1 MVEAALKIAAMPL
14 IPWEEFM
21 SETRLHSLLAGAACL
36 FLAACSGEDG
46 NVALGT
52 LERDR
57 VALTATANEVLVEL
71 PVPQG
76 TFVKKG
82 TVLAQLDPAEQQ
94 AIVAQA
100 KAEVQKAKANLV
112 KLENGAREEEIAKAR
127 ATVAGAKAELED
139 ADASFK
145 RYNDLTGR
153 GTTSQAQL
161 DSARATRD
169 AADATLKSAEE
180 DLKELVAGTRQ
191 EDLDIAKA
199 ELAAA
204 TASLE
209 TQEKILSDLTITA
222 SRDGRLD
229 NLPWNLGER
238 VTVGSPVVVMLAG
251 DAPYARVYVPEP
263 HRVKVKQGDGLE
275 VRIDGLDKPIEGTVR
290 WISSEASFT
299 PYYALNQTERARL
312 MYVAEVQLPESARD
326 LPNGVPAQVVLP

>member
-1 MVEAALKIAAMPL
+1 
-14 IPWEEFM
+14 M
-21 SETRLHSLLAGAACL
+21 SATRLRSLLAGIVCLSVAAC
-36 FLAACSGEDG
+36 FGEDG

-94 AIVAQA
+94 AIVAEA

-112 KLENGAREEEIAKAR
+112 KLENGARAEEIAKAR

-139 ADASFK
+139 AAASFK

-161 DSARATRD
+161 DSAKAARD

-180 DLKELVAGTRQ
+180 ELKELLAGTRQ

-209 TQEKILSDLTITA
+209 TQEKILADLTITA
-222 SRDGRLD
+222 SRDGTLD

-238 VTVGSPVVVMLAG
+238 VTIGSPVVVLLAG
-251 DAPYARVYVPEP
+251 DAPFARVYVPEP
-263 HRVKVKQGDGLE
+263 HRVKVKQGDNLE
-275 VRIDGLDKPIEGTVR
+275 VRVDGLDEPIQGTVR

>member
-1 MVEAALKIAAMPL
+1 MSTPRLRSVLAA
-14 IPWEEFM
+14 
-21 SETRLHSLLAGAACL
+21 TVCL
-36 FLAACSGEDG
+36 FAAGCYGEDG
-46 NVALGT
+46 NVALGN

-112 KLENGAREEEIAKAR
+112 KLENGARDEEIAKAR
-127 ATVAGAKAELED
+127 AAVAGAKAELED
-139 ADASFK
+139 AQASFG
-145 RYNDLTGR
+145 RYDDLTGR

-161 DSARATRD
+161 DSAKAARD
-169 AADATLKSAEE
+169 AADATLKSAQEQ
-180 DLKELVAGTRQ
+180 LKELVAGTRP

-199 ELAAA
+199 ELEA
-204 TASLE
+204 TQASLA

-222 SRDGRLD
+222 SRDGTLD

-263 HRVKVKQGDGLE
+263 HRVKVKQGDKLE

-299 PYYALNQTERARL
+299 PYYALNQSERARL
-312 MYVAEVQLPESARD
+312 MYVAEVQLPDSAND

>member
-1 MVEAALKIAAMPL
+1 
-14 IPWEEFM
+14 M
-21 SETRLHSLLAGAACL
+21 SAPRLHAILAASVCL
-36 FLAACSGEDG
+36 FVAGCYGEDE
-46 NVALGT
+46 NVALGN

-57 VALTATANEVLVEL
+57 VALTATANEVLIDL

-76 TFVKKG
+76 SFVKKG
-82 TVLAQLDPAEQQ
+82 TILAQLDPAEQQ

-139 ADASFK
+139 AQASFE

-161 DSARATRD
+161 DSAKAARD
-169 AADATLKSAEE
+169 AADATLKSAQEQ
-180 DLKELVAGTRQ
+180 LKELVAGTRA

-204 TASLE
+204 EASLA

-222 SRDGRLD
+222 SRDGTLD

-238 VTVGSPVVVMLAG
+238 VTAGSPVVVMLAG

-263 HRVKVKQGDGLE
+263 HRVKVKQGDKLE

-299 PYYALNQTERARL
+299 PYYALNQSERARL
-312 MYVAEVQLPESARD
+312 MYVAEVQLPDSAND

>member
-1 MVEAALKIAAMPL
+1 MSTPRLRSVLAA
-14 IPWEEFM
+14 
-21 SETRLHSLLAGAACL
+21 TVCL
-36 FLAACSGEDG
+36 FAAGCYSEDG
-46 NVALGT
+46 NVALGN

-76 TFVKKG
+76 TFFKKG

-112 KLENGAREEEIAKAR
+112 KLENGARDEEIAKAR
-127 ATVAGAKAELED
+127 AAVAGAKAELED
-139 ADASFK
+139 AQASFG
-145 RYNDLTGR
+145 RYDDLTGR

-161 DSARATRD
+161 DSAKAARD
-169 AADATLKSAEE
+169 AADATLKSAQEQ
-180 DLKELVAGTRQ
+180 LKELVAGTRP

-199 ELAAA
+199 ELEAAQ
-204 TASLE
+204 ASLA

-222 SRDGRLD
+222 SRDGTLD

-263 HRVKVKQGDGLE
+263 HRVKVKQGDKLE

-299 PYYALNQTERARL
+299 PYYALNQSERARL
-312 MYVAEVQLPESARD
+312 MYVAEVQLPDSAND

>member
-1 MVEAALKIAAMPL
+1 MPEPRLRALFAGTAC
-14 IPWEEFM
+14 
-21 SETRLHSLLAGAACL
+21 LLAAACT
-36 FLAACSGEDG
+36 GEDDT
-46 NVALGT
+46 VALGT

-57 VALTATANEVLVEL
+57 VALTATASEVLVDL

-76 TFVKKG
+76 TFVTKG

-94 AIVAQA
+94 AMVAQA
-100 KAEVQKAKANLV
+100 RAEVQKAKANLV

-127 ATVAGAKAELED
+127 AAVAGAKAELED
-139 ADASFK
+139 AAASFK

-161 DSARATRD
+161 DSSRAARD
-169 AADATLKSAEE
+169 AADASLKTADAE
-180 DLKELVAGTRQ
+180 LKELLAGTRA
-191 EDLDIAKA
+191 EDLDIARA

-222 SRDGRLD
+222 SRDGTLD

-238 VTVGSPVVVMLAG
+238 VTTGSPVVVMLAG

-263 HRVKVKQGDGLE
+263 HRIKVKQGDTLQ
-275 VRIDGLDKPIEGTVR
+275 VRIDGLAEPVEGTVR

-312 MYVAEVQLPESARD
+312 MYVAEVQLPDSARD

>member
-1 MVEAALKIAAMPL
+1 MSTPRLRSVLAA
-14 IPWEEFM
+14 
-21 SETRLHSLLAGAACL
+21 TVCL
-36 FLAACSGEDG
+36 FAAGCYGE
-46 NVALGT
+46 N

-112 KLENGAREEEIAKAR
+112 KLENGARDEEIAKAR
-127 ATVAGAKAELED
+127 AAVAGAKAELED
-139 ADASFK
+139 AQASFG
-145 RYNDLTGR
+145 RYDDLTGR

-161 DSARATRD
+161 DSAKAARD
-169 AADATLKSAEE
+169 AADATLKSAQEQ
-180 DLKELVAGTRQ
+180 LKELVAGTRP

-199 ELAAA
+199 ELEAAQ
-204 TASLE
+204 ASLA

-222 SRDGRLD
+222 SRDGTLD

-263 HRVKVKQGDGLE
+263 HRVKVKQGDKLE

-299 PYYALNQTERARL
+299 PYYALNQSERARL
-312 MYVAEVQLPESARD
+312 MYVAEVQLPDSAND

>member
-1 MVEAALKIAAMPL
+1 
-14 IPWEEFM
+14 M
-21 SETRLHSLLAGAACL
+21 SVTRLRAVLAGTACLLVAACY
-36 FLAACSGEDG
+36 GEDG

-94 AIVAQA
+94 AVVAQA

-263 HRVKVKQGDGLE
+263 HRVKVKQGDRLE

>member
-1 MVEAALKIAAMPL
+1 
-14 IPWEEFM
+14 M
-21 SETRLHSLLAGAACL
+21 SAPRLHAILAASVCL
-36 FLAACSGEDG
+36 FVAGCYGEDE
-46 NVALGT
+46 NVALGN

-57 VALTATANEVLVEL
+57 VALTATANEVLIDL

-76 TFVKKG
+76 SFVKKG
-82 TVLAQLDPAEQQ
+82 TILAQLDPAEQQ

-139 ADASFK
+139 AQASFE

-161 DSARATRD
+161 DSAKAARD
-169 AADATLKSAEE
+169 AADATLKSAQEQ
-180 DLKELVAGTRQ
+180 LKELVAGTRA

-204 TASLE
+204 EASLA

-222 SRDGRLD
+222 SRDGTLD

-238 VTVGSPVVVMLAG
+238 VTAGSPVVVMLAG

-263 HRVKVKQGDGLE
+263 HRVKVKQGDKLE

-290 WISSEASFT
+290 RISSEASFT
-299 PYYALNQTERARL
+299 PYYALNQSERARL
-312 MYVAEVQLPESARD
+312 MYVAEVQLPDSAND

>member
-1 MVEAALKIAAMPL
+1 MSAIRLRPLAAAA
-14 IPWEEFM
+14 FC
-21 SETRLHSLLAGAACL
+21 LLVAACN
-36 FLAACSGEDG
+36 GEDG

-76 TFVKKG
+76 TFVRKG

-94 AIVAQA
+94 AIVAEA

-112 KLENGAREEEIAKAR
+112 KLENGARAEEIAKAR

-139 ADASFK
+139 AEASFK

-161 DSARATRD
+161 DSARAARD

-180 DLKELVAGTRQ
+180 DLKELLAGTRQ

-209 TQEKILSDLTITA
+209 TQEKILADLTITA
-222 SRDGRLD
+222 SRDGTLD

-238 VTVGSPVVVMLAG
+238 VTMGSPVVVMLAG
-251 DAPYARVYVPEP
+251 DAPFARVYVPEP
-263 HRVKVKQGDGLE
+263 HRVKVKQGDKLE
-275 VRIDGLDKPIEGTVR
+275 VRIDGLDQPIEGTVR